1 MEVPYKQFFLSYAY
15 GLSSMT
21 YFHNFFVS
29 VFLYRSGI
37 ANVTNILKI
46 IFNLSGVTWSAIRYN
61 LLMAVSIYHCRVLI
75 YLEVFTNFLYRETLA
90 AFLLWRLKQI
100 EYSAW
105 DRWISFALFTFRTVL
120 NLIVINYYQPILDSD
135 EYLQECKSDSEV
147 ARYIQLGYIS
157 IDVLIDFFVTVRLV
171 QILNEGNRNS
181 AQANSIIGRR
191 NPKRTLFTAVLYW
204 NFMRMTVDFI
214 YNVMA
219 ILNIYIDNDKFYFEV
234 LNGIQCFATIA
245 QSYLITVD
253 AEIVKVIEGN
263 QNRTIIIAFDRNNL
277 SIVSFRK
284 FIMSTPSTSREME
297 EGERDSIKPSS
308 FTSISTSNSSSQT
321 SGSKSQKHKSWRRDS
336 LNRQQKTASFRLNK
350 NKFVVVSMQRL
361 TFFEWANLII
371 SDDKKENIR
380 SSDEVLGLLD
390 NCDPPAMVHISQSRR
405 ELCKC
410 AKNDPSL
417 TRDKLAKDFEISRS
431 TVSVILSE
439 SNKWL
444 SVDETV
450 STAQF
455 KKNRQANWRK
465 L

>member
-135 EYLQECKSDSEV
+135 EYLQECKSDSEI

-297 EGERDSIKPSS
+297 EG
-308 FTSISTSNSSSQT
+308 
-321 SGSKSQKHKSWRRDS
+321 SKSQKHKSWRRDS

-405 ELCKC
+405 GSSTSTIMSHSTSQTKI
-410 AKNDPSL
+410 NDQ
-417 TRDKLAKDFEISRS
+417 FS
-431 TVSVILSE
+431 TDV
-439 SNKWL
+439 NH
-444 SVDETV
+444 
-450 STAQF
+450 
-455 KKNRQANWRK
+455 KKPFI
-465 L
+465 

>member
-1 MEVPYKQFFLSYAY
+1 
-15 GLSSMT
+15 
-21 YFHNFFVS
+21 
-29 VFLYRSGI
+29 
-37 ANVTNILKI
+37 
-46 IFNLSGVTWSAIRYN
+46 
-61 LLMAVSIYHCRVLI
+61 MAVSIYHCRVLI

-120 NLIVINYYQPILDSD
+120 NPILDSD
-135 EYLQECKSDSEV
+135 EYLQECKSDSEI

-181 AQANSIIGRR
+181 AQANSII
-191 NPKRTLFTAVLYW
+191 V
-204 NFMRMTVDFI
+204 
-214 YNVMA
+214 
-219 ILNIYIDNDKFYFEV
+219 
-234 LNGIQCFATIA
+234 
-245 QSYLITVD
+245 
-253 AEIVKVIEGN
+253 
-263 QNRTIIIAFDRNNL
+263 AFDRNNL

-297 EGERDSIKPSS
+297 EGERDSLKSIKPSS

-405 ELCKC
+405 GSSTSTIMSHSTSQTKI
-410 AKNDPSL
+410 NDQFSTDRADVWPIRPFASASL
-417 TRDKLAKDFEISRS
+417 SNNRGRKIVVLYRKSQSGSPAMYK
-431 TVSVILSE
+431 ILS
-439 SNKWL
+439 SFNKIEDAL
-444 SVDETV
+444 PEDKEEQQDSD
-450 STAQF
+450 SP
-455 KKNRQANWRK
+455 
-465 L
+465 

>member
-1 MEVPYKQFFLSYAY
+1 
-15 GLSSMT
+15 
-21 YFHNFFVS
+21 
-29 VFLYRSGI
+29 
-37 ANVTNILKI
+37 
-46 IFNLSGVTWSAIRYN
+46 
-61 LLMAVSIYHCRVLI
+61 MAVSIYHCRVLI

-135 EYLQECKSDSEV
+135 EYLQECKSDSEI

-181 AQANSIIGRR
+181 AQANSII
-191 NPKRTLFTAVLYW
+191 V
-204 NFMRMTVDFI
+204 
-214 YNVMA
+214 
-219 ILNIYIDNDKFYFEV
+219 
-234 LNGIQCFATIA
+234 
-245 QSYLITVD
+245 
-253 AEIVKVIEGN
+253 
-263 QNRTIIIAFDRNNL
+263 AFDRNNL

-297 EGERDSIKPSS
+297 EGERDSIKSRKSLKSIKPSS

-405 ELCKC
+405 GSSTSTIMSHSTSQTKI
-410 AKNDPSL
+410 NDQ
-417 TRDKLAKDFEISRS
+417 FS
-431 TVSVILSE
+431 T
-439 SNKWL
+439 
-444 SVDETV
+444 D
-450 STAQF
+450 
-455 KKNRQANWRK
+455 
-465 L
+465 

>member
-61 LLMAVSIYHCRVLI
+61 LLMAVSIYHCKVLI

-120 NLIVINYYQPILDSD
+120 NPILDSD

-263 QNRTIIIAFDRNNL
+263 QNRTIII
-277 SIVSFRK
+277 SFRK

-297 EGERDSIKPSS
+297 E
-308 FTSISTSNSSSQT
+308 
-321 SGSKSQKHKSWRRDS
+321 GSKSQKHKSWRRDS

-405 ELCKC
+405 GSSTSTIMSHSTSQTKI
-410 AKNDPSL
+410 NDQ
-417 TRDKLAKDFEISRS
+417 FS
-431 TVSVILSE
+431 TDI
-439 SNKWL
+439 NH
-444 SVDETV
+444 
-450 STAQF
+450 
-455 KKNRQANWRK
+455 KKPFI
-465 L
+465 